1 MEKVAKMFIVAG
13 KLIAF
18 ERELIEIGFPPEEAK
33 AIVDDLEFELKMRY
47 REHRDEERLIRETD
61 ELIKEI
67 KEYYGI

>member
-1 MEKVAKMFIVAG
+1 MEKIAKMFVVAG

-47 REHRDEERLIRETD
+47 RQHRDEDRLIKEAE
-61 ELIKEI
+61 ELIKEVR
-67 KEYYGI
+67 EYYGI